1 MPWSNQ
7 SGGGGWKGGGGGPW
21 GPRPGGP
28 RPAARSGRDLRR
40 SQDRIRQA
48 MPGGR
53 MGGPLLGL
61 IGVVLVALVGFFG
74 FTVRVD
80 PEELGIVLRFGQ
92 YVRQLPPG
100 LNFRWPYPI
109 EQVELPKVTRV
120 NRIEIGM
127 RGSSDARDASS
138 TIRDVPQESLML
150 TGDENIVDLDFS
162 VTWRVAD
169 ARKIPVRHP
178 EPGRG
183 GEGRGR
189 ERHARGG
196 RQERR
201 CSRSSPGRGKMQCD
215 AAELMQKTL
224 DSWGAGVSVVEV
236 QIRTVDPPARGRR
249 RLPRRAGRERR
260 PGAARR
266 TRPTPTPTGWSTRP
280 RARPSASSRPPRAI
294 ASRSSAEATGDAAR
308 FTRSTRIQ
316 AGARRDPRAPLS
328 GDHGAGAGR
337 LQQGDHR
344 RQGRDRASCPIFRC
358 RPFSKRPAPAEGQ
371 PRNESHAHL
380 QPRVCSRL
388 PRSSANTLFI
398 VSRPSR
404 RSCCASASRSA

>member
-28 RPAARSGRDLRR
+28 GQQPDLEEILRR

-74 FTVRVD
+74 FTVRVN

-138 TIRDVPQESLML
+138 TIRDVPEESLML
-150 TGDENIVDLDFS
+150 TGDENIVDVDFVVFWRIADAPKFLFNIQNPEGTVKDVAESAMREIVGQSDIQPILTEARAKTEFDAQQLMQRILDFY
-162 VTWRVAD
+162 
-169 ARKIPVRHP
+169 
-178 EPGRG
+178 
-183 GEGRGR
+183 
-189 ERHARGG
+189 
-196 RQERR
+196 
-201 CSRSSPGRGKMQCD
+201 
-215 AAELMQKTL
+215 
-224 DSWGAGVSVVEV
+224 GAGVQVTQV
-236 QIRTVDPPARGRR
+236 QLQKVDPPAQVIDAFRDVQ
-249 RLPRRAGRERR
+249 
-260 PGAARR
+260 AARADQER
-266 TRPTPTPTGWSTRP
+266 LQNEAQAYANRMVPEAKGEAERILQAAQGY
-280 RARPSASSRPPRAI
+280 RDQVI
-294 ASRSSAEATGDAAR
+294 AEAKGEADRFLSVYEQYKKAPDVTRKRIFIDTMERVLGD
-308 FTRSTRIQ
+308 TDKVIIDSK
-316 AGARRDPRAPLS
+316 AGPGVVPYLPL
-328 GDHGAGAGR
+328 
-337 LQQGDHR
+337 
-344 RQGRDRASCPIFRC
+344 PE
-358 RPFSKRPAPAEGQ
+358 FSKRPAPAEGQ
-371 PRNESHAHL
+371 P
-380 QPRVCSRL
+380 Q
-388 PRSSANTLFI
+388 
-398 VSRPSR
+398 
-404 RSCCASASRSA
+404 